1 MGNSRTEFHEKSMH
15 CAFVKILEQKES
27 IFPNGNQGNEC
38 NSCVTSTDTTGTN
51 IFSHYWLS
59 IYKKQ

>member
-1 MGNSRTEFHEKSMH
+1 MGNSRAEFDEKSMH

-38 NSCVTSTDTTGTN
+38 NSGVTSIDMTVLVINLKETM
-51 IFSHYWLS
+51 IL
-59 IYKKQ
+59 I